1 MKKLPFYDRIRRQL
15 DEKKAAGL
23 LRRTAPFDERGGID
37 LATNS
42 YLGLHLQPSI
52 GREAQELCASDMA
65 GNLASRII
73 ASRTPLFDELEAEL
87 AAWKHAEAALVFNS
101 GYAANLGILQA
112 IATRG
117 TEVFSDRLNHASL
130 VDGIRLADCRMVRY
144 AHADLDDLARRLKAS
159 SAPEKIIVTDTVFSM
174 DGDRAPLAEICQ
186 LAHEH
191 DAVVMVDE
199 AHATGVLGAS
209 LGGLVEELHLEDAID
224 IYVGTLSKSIGGM
237 GGFFAGSELMREF
250 LVNHCRSLIFSTA
263 LPHSQL
269 AWNLAAVR
277 HIRRHPEMG
286 PALLDKAERF
296 RTRLQQAGYDTL
308 NSTTQIVPCLLGEES
323 AALQLSAFLRQ
334 RGIIAPAI
342 RPPTVPAGTARL
354 RLSIHLGLSEEQMEQ
369 VIGCLSEWRKSEK
382 V

>member
-1 MKKLPFYDRIRRQL
+1 
-15 DEKKAAGL
+15 
-23 LRRTAPFDERGGID
+23 
-37 LATNS
+37 
-42 YLGLHLQPSI
+42 
-52 GREAQELCASDMA
+52 
-65 GNLASRII
+65 
-73 ASRTPLFDELEAEL
+73 
-87 AAWKHAEAALVFNS
+87 
-101 GYAANLGILQA
+101 
-112 IATRG
+112 
-117 TEVFSDRLNHASL
+117 
-130 VDGIRLADCRMVRY
+130 
-144 AHADLDDLARRLKAS
+144 
-159 SAPEKIIVTDTVFSM
+159 
-174 DGDRAPLAEICQ
+174 
-186 LAHEH
+186 
-191 DAVVMVDE
+191 
-199 AHATGVLGAS
+199 
-209 LGGLVEELHLEDAID
+209 
-224 IYVGTLSKSIGGM
+224 M